1 MTKSQLPR
9 LGTVAT
15 AQSRTGRGINL
26 EVKLVI
32 GTTMVVA
39 TVPVTDIE
47 RAKAFYGGT
56 LGLVFLWENPV
67 SVRFRCGD
75 SSQLSVFKRP
85 ALVTE
90 HTLAHFEVG
99 DIDAVVGELEAKD
112 VAFID
117 YTDGPLMTTG
127 HIAQL
132 GPARAAWFHD
142 PDGNTLGLRQ
152 G

>member
-1 MTKSQLPR
+1 M
-9 LGTVAT
+9 
-15 AQSRTGRGINL
+15 
-26 EVKLVI
+26 I

-39 TVPVTDIE
+39 TVPVTNIE
-47 RAKAFYGGT
+47 RAKSFYGEA
-56 LGLVFLWENPV
+56 LGLDLLWENPV

-75 SSQLSVFKRP
+75 SSELSIFKRP
-85 ALVTE
+85 PITTE
-90 HTLAHFEVG
+90 HTLAHFEVT
-99 DIDAVVGELEAKD
+99 DIEAAVRDLEAKG

-117 YTDGPLMTTG
+117 YAEGPLTTTG

-132 GPARAAWFHD
+132 GPARGAWFHD